1 MELKKRF
8 REQVCRSIVSE
19 VKPFYQTGKF
29 KSYVRFFRII
39 TSLLHP
45 LFLCVY
51 CIKEDYLHLVKLLTT
66 HICKT
71 TKLSK
76 TSTNEKWAVGEVTRT
91 KARDLVQKV
100 MSQCTVYSASSNLQ
114 LGLNEC

>member
-1 MELKKRF
+1 MQVDCVRSEALLPD
-8 REQVCRSIVSE
+8 REIQILRKIFSNNH
-19 VKPFYQTGKF
+19 
-29 KSYVRFFRII
+29 I
-39 TSLLHP
+39 TFAPSV
-45 LFLCVY
+45 FIMCVY
-51 CIKEDYLHLVKLLTT
+51 IKEDYLHLVKLLTT

-100 MSQCTVYSASSNLQ
+100 MSQCIVYSASSNLQ